1 MKIVVRVELIA
12 DWGDLNT
19 IEVGCISQPNTRSR
33 ISRAV
38 MGGQTLRMAIVN
50 TSVAACMGILRERF
64 WRNFRALAV
73 AYTGPASAR
82 LDVSPCRILC
92 TK

>member
-12 DWGDLNT
+12 DCGDSNI

-38 MGGQTLRMAIVN
+38 IGGRTYMAIVN
-50 TSVAACMGILRERF
+50 KSVAACMGITRARF
-64 WRNFRALAV
+64 SRHFWALAI
-73 AYTGPASAR
+73 AYIGPASAR
-82 LDVSPCRILC
+82 FDVSPCRILC